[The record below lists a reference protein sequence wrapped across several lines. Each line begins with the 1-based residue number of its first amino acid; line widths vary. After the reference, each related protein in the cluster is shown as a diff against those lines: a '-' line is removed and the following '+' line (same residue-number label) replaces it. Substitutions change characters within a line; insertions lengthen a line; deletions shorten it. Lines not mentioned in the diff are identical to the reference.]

1 MRMESISEL
10 QVPLIR
16 IIDDNDVAV
25 LHVDEPPP
33 SQTSKYLSGEVPLHH
48 TGGVGF
54 MHTLDVPGQSY
65 SAAQRRQDSYSS
77 ITSL

>member
-16 IIDDNDVAV
+16 IIDDNDVAI
-25 LHVDEPPP
+25 LHVAEDEAPSRDKYEDQPPLQAP
-33 SQTSKYLSGEVPLHH
+33 AV
-48 TGGVGF
+48 F

-65 SAAQRRQDSYSS
+65 VVTAQRRQDSYR
-77 ITSL
+77 